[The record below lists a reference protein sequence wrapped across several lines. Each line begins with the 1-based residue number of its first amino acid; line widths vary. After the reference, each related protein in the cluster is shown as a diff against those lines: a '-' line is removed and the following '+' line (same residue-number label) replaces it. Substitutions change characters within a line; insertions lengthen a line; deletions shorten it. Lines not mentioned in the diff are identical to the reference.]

1 MSERKLREE
10 LNKTKKIIDKV
21 SEDVN
26 YYFYTQIRQLL
37 AKYSFEEYV
46 VFTEVTL
53 LKKQLFSYVLVSGQK
68 NDFSLD
74 LVFLETD
81 IKKKIGLNVVIIA
94 KFLSKQEMQSE
105 AQLLAKMGY
114 CKITEK
120 VYQKEGIL

>member
-1 MSERKLREE
+1 MKTRKLKKV
-10 LNKTKKIIDKV
+10 LNKTSGVIAKA

-26 YYFYTQIRQLL
+26 YYFYRKIRQLL
-37 AKYSFEEYV
+37 KKYDFEEYT

-68 NDFSLD
+68 NDDFSLD

-120 VYQKEGIL
+120 VYQKEGV